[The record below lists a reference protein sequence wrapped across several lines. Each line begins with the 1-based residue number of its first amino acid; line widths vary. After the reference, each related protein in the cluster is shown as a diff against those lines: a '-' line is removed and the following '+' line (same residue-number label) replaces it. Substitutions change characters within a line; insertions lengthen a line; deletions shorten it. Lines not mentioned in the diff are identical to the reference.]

1 MYVYASLMK
10 GYTRNRD
17 LKGAIKLYDKVKENK
32 EVIIN
37 IFFYNSFLGYFI
49 SYKNLYRFLVQNFQN
64 PSNPASNL
72 LLNDS

>member
-17 LKGAIKLYDKVKENK
+17 LKRAIKLYEKVKESE
-32 EVIIN
+32 EVKIN

-49 SYKNLYRFLVQNFQN
+49 SYKKFYL
-64 PSNPASNL
+64 
-72 LLNDS
+72 